1 MAFLPSALRFRRSP
15 RSSTTGG
22 RFSSDLSSSEK
33 ISPRKNATSHRRQVS
48 RADIRRS
55 TKLRMSFA
63 AVASVSY
70 LVSFVF
76 LVLILVGSTSNRT
89 VLRDVYFFK
98 LDLSNIIPLSAPN
111 AMLINSIARTLGL
124 HDFYQV
130 GLWNFCEGYNGE
142 GITFCSTPQTLYWF
156 NPVEVLTNELLA
168 GATIALPTQIITVL
182 NILRLASQI
191 MFGFFLTACVL
202 TFLLVLLSP
211 LVLWSRWYSLPFALI
226 SLVDAILIVAASVI
240 GTVISWVFK
249 YAAESQSALN
259 IRAAV
264 GTRMMV
270 FVWIASGFAL
280 LAFVIHAGLGCCC
293 ASKRDIATGRR
304 PVRGDSARTAKS
316 ARETTATTVGTERE
330 DGSQETGTGT
340 AAAHE
345 TRGVYA

>member
-22 RFSSDLSSSEK
+22 GFSSDLLSSTEK
-33 ISPRKNATSHRRQVS
+33 SSPKNATQHRRQVS

-55 TKLRMSFA
+55 TKLRKAFA
-63 AVASVSY
+63 AVASASY

-76 LVLILVGSTSNRT
+76 LVLILIGNTSNRA
-89 VLRDVYFFK
+89 VLREVYFFK

-156 NPVEVLTNELLA
+156 NPVEVLTNELFA

-240 GTVISWVFK
+240 GTVMSWVFK

-264 GTRMMV
+264 GTRMLV

-316 ARETTATTVGTERE
+316 ARETATTETTERE
-330 DGSQETGTGT
+330 EGGQETAAAA